1 MTLGQSRGRPAVRN
15 AVDRRL
21 PATAGPRVLSGWLS
35 AARTQSLNTR
45 IPIMLQFEYQ
55 IGIL

>member
-1 MTLGQSRGRPAVRN
+1 
-15 AVDRRL
+15 
-21 PATAGPRVLSGWLS
+21 VLSGWLS